1 MYAIDIYYW
10 KRYRVNY
17 AFIFGCKQGTEL
29 GYRQVLFLGF
39 TIGTFALLCVLGN
52 LDMEVNP
59 KTKNFK
65 PLTELLPLFL
75 LVALFVVLIMP
86 FHFLYRST
94 RFFFLTCLLHC
105 LAAPLYKVKDLN
117 LAAYQC

>member
-17 AFIFGCKQGTEL
+17 AFIFGYKQGTEL

-52 LDMEVNP
+52 LDMEANP
-59 KTKNFK
+59 KTKNYK

-75 LVALFVVLIMP
+75 LVVSP
-86 FHFLYRST
+86 
-94 RFFFLTCLLHC
+94 
-105 LAAPLYKVKDLN
+105 
-117 LAAYQC
+117 